1 MLDDRLKDVKTVYQG
16 AMQDYVPAREPQLCD
31 WLEFFPDYAA
41 LVDEKSTILAC
52 NSAFERLKANKSLVY
67 VYSGRI
73 NFYDKNTRFWFH
85 DFLARECLD
94 EDTVRQ
100 GKLEEQTV
108 VLKLSV
114 LSRKHTAA
122 AENQPYLFLLLIEN
136 VDLKMRVERYK
147 RFFNL
152 TQAEAELAANLSM
165 GKTLNQLA
173 EEKLLS
179 KHTLRTQLKSVF
191 LKTETHSQNELVV
204 LLKNVV

>member
-1 MLDDRLKDVKTVYQG
+1 MQDERLKEVKTIYEG
-16 AMQDYVPAREPQLCD
+16 AIEDCYSNDGPQFHN
-31 WLEFFPDYAA
+31 WLELFSENVA

-73 NFYDKNTRFWFH
+73 NFYDKDVRFWYH
-85 DFLARECLD
+85 EFL
-94 EDTVRQ
+94 Q
-100 GKLEEQTV
+100 GQQSFTDDVYYLKTQGQCT
-108 VLKLSV
+108 VLKLKVVDTPV
-114 LSRKHTAA
+114 LSTAK
-122 AENQPYLFLLLIEN
+122 NGLDKFLLLIEN
-136 VDLKMRVERYK
+136 TDEKVRVEQYK

-152 TQAEAELAANLSM
+152 TSAEANLAANMSM

-191 LKTETHSQNELVV
+191 LKTDTHSQNELVV